1 MHPEVLDK
9 CKMAREAALKMRS
22 LSTNKKNQILRD
34 LADALT
40 GQTDSLVSANR
51 KDLENLEKKNGFSDA
66 FYDRLL
72 LTPGRIGD
80 MAKGLCDIA
89 ALEDPVGEVVKM
101 WRRPNGLQIGLQR
114 VPIGVIGI
122 IYEARPNVT
131 IDAAGLALK
140 AGNAVILRGSSEA
153 IQSNKAL
160 VEIIHQVLAAH
171 DLGNGAV
178 SLIEDTERAA
188 VSDLIKA
195 NDYLDLVIPRGGASL
210 INTVVENATVPV
222 IQTGEGNCH
231 IYVDEYAD
239 LEMAQQIVL
248 NAKTQRPGV
257 CNAVETVLVHEK
269 AAGSFLP
276 AVLALLSNAGVEIR
290 GCRRV
295 AEYAA
300 HVPVTPAGE
309 DDWRTEYLDLILAV
323 KVVSDLDETVN
334 HITNYGTGHS
344 EAIITENYSRSREF
358 IDRVDSAAVYI
369 NASTRFTD
377 GYEFGLGAEMGISTQ
392 KLHVRGPMGLQALT
406 SLKYIIFGSGQTRP

>member
-1 MHPEVLDK
+1 MHPEVLEK
-9 CKMAREAALKMRS
+9 CKKACVAALKMRS
-22 LSTNKKNQILRD
+22 LSTNKKNRFLKD

-40 GQTDSLVSANR
+40 GQADRLINANK

-66 FYDRLL
+66 FHDRLL
-72 LTPGRIGD
+72 LTPARIDG
-80 MAKGLCDIA
+80 MATGLRDIA
-89 ALEDPVGEVVKM
+89 ALEDPVGEVARM

-140 AGNAVILRGSSEA
+140 AGNAVVLRGSSEA
-153 IQSNKAL
+153 IQSNKTL

-171 DLGNGAV
+171 DLDYGTV
-178 SLIEDTERAA
+178 SLIENTERA
-188 VSDLIKA
+188 VVKDLVKA
-195 NDYLDLVIPRGGASL
+195 KDYLDLAIPRGGASL

-231 IYVDEYAD
+231 IYVDEHAD
-239 LEMAQQIVL
+239 IEMALQVVI
-248 NAKTQRPGV
+248 NAKIQRPGV

-269 AAGSFLP
+269 AAGNFIP
-276 AVLALLSNAGVEIR
+276 AALTTLSKAGVEIR
-290 GCRRV
+290 SCRRV

-300 HVPVTPAGE
+300 DVPITPAGE

-323 KVVSDLDETVN
+323 KVVSDLDEAIK
-334 HITNYGTGHS
+334 HISDYGTGHS
-344 EAIITENYSRSREF
+344 EAIITESYSQSREF
-358 IDRVDSAAVYI
+358 TDRVDSAAVYV

-377 GYEFGLGAEMGISTQ
+377 GHEFGLGAEMGISTQ